1 MLATKNLPLYFI
13 RARHCSSCVGNQP
26 FRQYGSEET
35 PAGDVINVDVAIIGG
50 GCVGTSL
57 AYHLAKEGMPK
68 VVGSRSK
75 GQRLVFANLG

>member
-1 MLATKNLPLYFI
+1 MSVYFFSAFTLPLP
-13 RARHCSSCVGNQP
+13 GNQP

-35 PAGDVINVDVAIIGG
+35 PAGDVIDVDVAIIGG

-68 VVGSRSK
+68 VDARRK
-75 GQRLVFANLG
+75 